1 MSNTNL
7 PRVPAPKPRSLFS
20 LSGWALL
27 IAVALLA
34 GAVLGLR
41 ATARPASPV
50 DLPGEI
56 AAKPAAR

>member
-20 LSGWALL
+20 VSGWALL

-41 ATARPASPV
+41 ATARPAS
-50 DLPGEI
+50 LPGEI